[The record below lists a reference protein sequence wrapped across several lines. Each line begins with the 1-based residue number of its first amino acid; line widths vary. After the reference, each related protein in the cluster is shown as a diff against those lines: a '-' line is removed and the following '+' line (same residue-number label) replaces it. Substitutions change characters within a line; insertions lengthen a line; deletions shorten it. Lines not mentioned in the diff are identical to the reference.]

1 METRLPRA
9 AQLRRVG
16 DVTAFDDRAPFT
28 VADACAAGITPGLLR
43 GPRYRQ
49 VLRGVHVRA
58 DVADCVQVRARA
70 ALLVHPPSAYASHE
84 TAAELLGVPVPP
96 SSLTHVT
103 VSARADRRPR
113 DGLAVHLG
121 GSGATAVV
129 DGLKVSC
136 GAGLFAELAGR
147 LELVDLVVAAD
158 HLLAR
163 RWCTRAQLAAA
174 AQRLRGVARAVAVRA
189 AALAAVGSESP
200 MESRLR
206 VLLVLAGF
214 PPPVVNGVVKGGA
227 YRLDL
232 SWPMLRLA
240 VEYDGQHHRGDLG
253 QWGRDLRRREWLDAH
268 EWRLVVVIAS
278 DLFRRPDVVLARVRE
293 AWGACGGAPF
303 TMAQEW
309 RRHFRVL
316 GA

>member
-1 METRLPRA
+1 MS
-9 AQLRRVG
+9 
-16 DVTAFDDRAPFT
+16 AFDDRVPFA
-28 VADACAAGITPGLLR
+28 VGDARAAGITPGLLR

-113 DGLAVHLG
+113 DGLAVHVG
-121 GSGATAVV
+121 GAGATAVV
-129 DGLKVSC
+129 GGVRVSC
-136 GAGLFAELAGR
+136 GTTLFRELAAR

-163 RWCTRAQLAAA
+163 RWCTPAQLAATA
-174 AQRLRGVARAVAVRA
+174 HGLRGVARSVAVRA
-189 AALAAVGSESP
+189 AALADMGSESP
-200 MESRLR
+200 TESRLR

-214 PPPVVNGVVKGGA
+214 PPPVVNGVVNGGG

-232 SWPMLRLA
+232 SWPALRLA

-253 QWGRDLRRREWLDAH
+253 QWGHDLQRREWLDTNG
-268 EWRLVVVIAS
+268 WRLVVVIAT
-278 DLFRRPDVVLARVRE
+278 DLFRRPDRVLARVQE
-293 AWGACGGAPF
+293 AWASCGGTPFAPS
-303 TMAQEW
+303 QEW
-309 RRHFRVL
+309 RRHFRVI
-316 GA
+316 GS

>member
-1 METRLPRA
+1 
-9 AQLRRVG
+9 
-16 DVTAFDDRAPFT
+16 
-28 VADACAAGITPGLLR
+28 
-43 GPRYRQ
+43 
-49 VLRGVHVRA
+49 VHVRA
-58 DVADCVQVRARA
+58 DVADSVRVRARA

-121 GSGATAVV
+121 GPGKTAVV
-129 DGLKVSC
+129 GGVRVSC
-136 GAGLFAELAGR
+136 GAALFRELAAR

-163 RWCTRAQLAAA
+163 RWCTRGELAAA
-174 AQRLRGVARAVAVRA
+174 AQGLRGVARAVAVHA
-189 AALAAVGSESP
+189 AALADTGSESP
-200 MESRLR
+200 TESRLR

-214 PPPVVNGVVKGGA
+214 PPPVVNGVVDGGG

-232 SWPMLRLA
+232 SWPALRLA
-240 VEYDGQHHRGDLG
+240 VEYDGQHHRGDVG

-268 EWRLVVVIAS
+268 GWRLVVVIAT
-278 DLFRRPDVVLARVRE
+278 DLFRRPDLVLARVHE
-293 AWGACGGAPF
+293 AWSSCGGAPF
-303 TMAQEW
+303 VTSQEW
-309 RRHFRVL
+309 RRHFRVV
-316 GA
+316 GFWPRG

>member
-1 METRLPRA
+1 
-9 AQLRRVG
+9 
-16 DVTAFDDRAPFT
+16 VTLFDDRAPFT
-28 VADACAAGITPGLLR
+28 VGDARDVGITPGLLR

-121 GSGATAVV
+121 GPGETAVG
-129 DGLKVSC
+129 GLRVSC
-136 GAGLFAELAGR
+136 STTLFRELAAR

-163 RWCTRAQLAAA
+163 RWCTRAQLAAT
-174 AQRLRGVARAVAVRA
+174 AQGLRGVARSVAVRA
-189 AALAAVGSESP
+189 AALADMGSESP
-200 MESRLR
+200 TESRLR

-214 PPPVVNGVVKGGA
+214 PPPVVNGVVNGGG

-232 SWPMLRLA
+232 SWPALRLA

-253 QWGRDLRRREWLDAH
+253 QWGRDLHRREWLDANG
-268 EWRLVVVIAS
+268 WRLVVVIAT
-278 DLFRRPDVVLARVRE
+278 DLFRRPDLVLVRVHE
-293 AWGACGGAPF
+293 AWVSCGGAPF
-303 TMAQEW
+303 ATSQEW
-309 RRHFRVL
+309 RRHFRVT
-316 GA
+316 GS